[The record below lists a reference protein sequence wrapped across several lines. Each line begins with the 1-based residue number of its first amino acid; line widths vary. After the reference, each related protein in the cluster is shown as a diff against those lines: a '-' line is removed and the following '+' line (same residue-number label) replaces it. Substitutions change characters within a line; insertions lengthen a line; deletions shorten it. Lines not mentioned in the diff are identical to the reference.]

1 MIRTPTHITDPSAA
15 TFVAGAAVPCRMFG
29 IWADSDNGFGP
40 GRTLVSTLTFLAVRR
55 IR

>member
-1 MIRTPTHITDPSAA
+1 MFSTPTHITDPSVA

-29 IWADSDNGFGP
+29 IWADSDNGA
-40 GRTLVSTLTFLAVRR
+40 GRGRMLVSTLPFLAVRR